1 MKYESF
7 GNYSKNSTILLA
19 FHGLPGLKSDGNRD
33 LLKKLAQEKQVFSIL
48 VSYPNL
54 SNNSFSF
61 LDSTREVLETLSEL
75 VVKYKSNRWQV
86 LGHSWGGLVALAA
99 LSRKIV
105 SAEQVC
111 LLSPFTRF
119 PQSDELLLDV
129 LKDLKE
135 EYPLL
140 FDQQKD
146 LLSILAEVRKVEE
159 LYAPFQLA
167 AELPSQTSLYL
178 MQASD
183 DQEVLAQ
190 DSKEFLA
197 QCDCRIQYKE
207 IKTDHSFLENRENV
221 YQQLVEFFCV

>member
-7 GNYSKNSTILLA
+7 GSYSRNSTILLA

-33 LLKKLAQEKQVFSIL
+33 LLRKLAQEKQVFSIL
-48 VSYPNL
+48 ISYPNL

-61 LDSTREVLETLSEL
+61 LDSTTEILETLSEL
-75 VVKYKSNRWQV
+75 VLKYKSNRWQV
-86 LGHSWGGLVALAA
+86 LGHSWGGLLALAA
-99 LSRKIV
+99 LSRKII

-119 PQSDELLLDV
+119 PQNDQVLLDG

-140 FDQQKD
+140 FGEQKD

-159 LYAPFQLA
+159 LYAPFRLA
-167 AELPSQTSLYL
+167 AQLPAQTSLYL

-183 DQEVLAQ
+183 DQEVLAV
-190 DSKEFLA
+190 DSKDFLA
-197 QCDCRIQYKE
+197 QCYCRVRYKE
-207 IKTDHSFLENRENV
+207 IQTDHSFLENRENV
-221 YQQLVEFFCV
+221 FQHLVEFFCA